1 MRYLRRTVLW
11 GLSTVLT
18 LILILIG
25 VVGALLGTESGTR
38 WLIQQAEYLA
48 PVELRVE
55 RVEGTL
61 FTDLRLYKLHLAL
74 PDGPV
79 IDLEQG
85 RIATSAPGLL
95 RGELHLRRLAA
106 TGLRV
111 DLPPPS
117 PDEPPATDPFALP
130 KAVRLPIAVRIGRL
144 QVDDLEILQAGAP
157 VTSIT
162 RVRARARAGGSRLE
176 LNHLELDMPELR
188 ARLTGTIEADG
199 DYPLDLRGH
208 WQVALP
214 TATAAGLDADT
225 ARGELTVTGAL
236 RERLQLEHDL
246 HAGMDLHLQ
255 ASARD
260 LFATPKV
267 ELVAQWQPFTYH
279 LKPEQRL
286 AAEAGRLDLQGTPE
300 DWTLTLETAAQ
311 LDPWPR
317 LALNARAHGDLEALE
332 LDTLA
337 VDSAAGQIA
346 LAGPVRYA
354 ETLAWDLTLTAADLD
369 AGALGLEVDAGLER
383 LRAHLRGTLPR
394 AEDAPALAALEVQ
407 ATIDELIGHFED
419 HAITGSLIA
428 RLANGDARL
437 ENTRL
442 TVGDAAQLNV
452 TGSATGLDG
461 DLADPEQRAVFDLAL
476 ELQAPELAQLHPE
489 LADLE
494 GGIERLRLALEGD
507 FAPATGALDAR
518 LDLDPLRAGLQ
529 GVGITGDAQVI
540 FTEHDAHIKRLRLA
554 TEAGARLVLS
564 GDLDASS
571 GLAWDLALEGKGLD
585 PSLFA
590 AQMPGQL
597 ELSLASQ
604 GHIDAEGR
612 PQLRAHLQRLEG
624 TLREQPVSGQGRLQL
639 AGEMLKLEQLDLAL
653 GRNTVAASGEWAETL
668 DFQLRLDAPDLDR
681 AWPDLA
687 GRMELEARL
696 TGDPDRPR
704 LRARGTGSGLRF
716 ADLALAQ
723 LELDANAGLDQGA
736 PTAIDLRLAGLEP
749 ADGVHVE
756 RLHLDAS
763 GRIDAHR
770 INLVI
775 AAGELGSA
783 DLALQGGLDSTALQW
798 QGKIMTLDL
807 DQPEAGSWS
816 LTRPAALEVAPQR
829 ARMERLCLLR
839 AQGELCAEGD
849 WTAADGGRFSA
860 SLDAVDLAWLDPFL
874 PPELAI
880 DGALDANTSGR
891 VDATGALV
899 ADVTVTP
906 HDGHLLVRDMDGE
919 VRKVPYRDVRVS
931 ARVRERNIDATL
943 QLDFLEGGIARSEV
957 RLRPDG
963 NALRIDGDLVA
974 RLEEL
979 AWIAALSPEIQD
991 LRGKLDARL
1000 DLGGLL
1006 TAPLVE
1012 GQVRLREGGV
1022 LIPEAGIDVRIPEF
1036 SADVVSAKQLMLA
1049 GTLESGPGQ
1058 IDLQGRIDLGE
1069 AGPRAE
1075 LRLIGE
1081 DFLVVNRADAEA
1093 RITPDIELGFNPA
1106 DGVRVR
1112 GEVFLPWARL
1122 RPPDLPPGA
1131 VGVSDDTV
1139 IVDDG
1144 SEEEAQAQGLK
1155 TDIRIRARLGDDV
1168 RFDGFG
1174 LTARFAGEVDVE
1186 EVTGRPTQLFG
1197 EIRIPEGQYTDY
1209 GQDLQVERG
1218 RLVFQGPATSPELD
1232 LRAVRTV
1239 PDHEVTVGLEISGTP
1254 DDLRSRVVSTP
1265 TMDETEAMAF
1275 LLTGRPLAGASES
1288 DGNLIASAATA
1299 YGLEQGALITE
1310 RIGRELGL
1318 DEVELD
1324 AEGGLDASA
1333 LRLGLWLSPRL
1344 LLRYSIGLF
1353 DNTSRVL
1360 LRYELTENLSVETSS
1375 GATEQTIDLIYR
1387 LER

>member
-1 MRYLRRTVLW
+1 M
-11 GLSTVLT
+11 
-18 LILILIG
+18 LILIG
-25 VVGALLGTESGTR
+25 VMGALLGTESGTR
-38 WLIQQAEYLA
+38 WLIEQAEYLA

-79 IDLEQG
+79 IDLQQG
-85 RIATSAPGLL
+85 GIAMSAPSLL
-95 RGELHLRRLAA
+95 RGELHLRQLAA

-111 DLPPPS
+111 DLPPPG
-117 PDEPPATDPFALP
+117 PDDPPAEGPFVLP
-130 KAVRLPIAVRIGRL
+130 DSVRLPMPVRIVQL
-144 QVDDLEILQAGAP
+144 QVEDLEILQAGEP

-162 RVRARARAGGSRLE
+162 RVGIGARASGSRLE
-176 LNHLELDMPELR
+176 LHHLELDMPELQ

-199 DYPLDLRGH
+199 DYPLDLRGQ
-208 WQVALP
+208 WQAPLP

-225 ARGELTVTGAL
+225 ARGELAITGAL
-236 RERLQLEHDL
+236 RESLQLEHDL
-246 HAGMDLHLQ
+246 RAGVDLHLR
-255 ASARD
+255 ASARE
-260 LFATPKV
+260 LFATPEV
-267 ELVAQWQPFTYH
+267 ELVAQWQPFTYY
-279 LKPEQRL
+279 LDPEQGL

-300 DWTLTLETAAQ
+300 DWTLTLEAAAQ

-317 LALNARAHGDLEALE
+317 LALKTRARGGLEALE
-332 LDTLA
+332 LETLEI
-337 VDSAAGQIA
+337 DSEAGQLA
-346 LAGPVRYA
+346 LAGPVRFA
-354 ETLAWDLTLTAADLD
+354 DTLAWDLALTAEDLD
-369 AGALGLEVDAGLER
+369 PRALGLEVNAGVER
-383 LRAHLRGTLPR
+383 LRAHLQGTLPSG
-394 AEDAPALAALEVQ
+394 DATAALAALEAR
-407 ATIDELIGHFED
+407 ATIDELVGHFED

-428 RLANGDARL
+428 RLANGHARL
-437 ENTRL
+437 EDTRL
-442 TVGDAAQLNV
+442 AVGDAAQLNLA
-452 TGSATGLDG
+452 GSATGLDG
-461 DLADPEQRAVFDLAL
+461 DLADPEHRAVFGLTL
-476 ELQAPELAQLHPE
+476 ELQAPELAHLHPE

-494 GGIERLRLALEGD
+494 GGIDRLHLALEGD

-518 LDLDPLRAGLQ
+518 LELDPLRAGLR

-540 FTEHDAHIKRLRLA
+540 FTERDARIEQLRLA
-554 TEAGARLVLS
+554 TDTGARLVLS
-564 GDLDASS
+564 GDLDRSN
-571 GLAWDLALEGKGLD
+571 GLGWDLALEGEGLD
-585 PSLFA
+585 PALFA
-590 AQMPGQL
+590 AQAPGQL
-597 ELSLASQ
+597 ALSLESQ
-604 GHIDAEGR
+604 GRMDPEGR
-612 PQLRAHLQRLEG
+612 LQLQAHLQRLEG

-639 AGEMLKLEQLDLAL
+639 EGEHLTLEQLDLAL
-653 GRNTVAASGEWAETL
+653 GRNTFAASGEWADAL
-668 DFQLRLDAPDLDR
+668 DFQLRLDAPELEQ

-687 GRMELEARL
+687 GRLELEARL
-696 TGDPDRPR
+696 TGEPDRPR
-704 LRARGTGSGLRF
+704 LSARGTGSGLRF

-723 LELDANAGLDQGA
+723 LKLDADAGLDPDA
-736 PTAIDLRLAGLEP
+736 PATIDLRLAGLEP
-749 ADGVHVE
+749 ADDVRVE
-756 RLHLDAS
+756 RLRLDAS

-770 INLVI
+770 INLEI
-775 AAGELGSA
+775 ATGGLGSV
-783 DLALQGGLDSTALQW
+783 DLALRGGLDSAALQW
-798 QGKIMTLDL
+798 RGEIM
-807 DQPEAGSWS
+807 
-816 LTRPAALEVAPQR
+816 ALELHQTRAGRLRLTPPTALEGAPEQ
-829 ARMERLCLLR
+829 ARLGRLCLTR
-839 AQGELCAEGD
+839 EQGELCAEGD
-849 WTAADGGRFSA
+849 WTAADGARFSA

-880 DGALDANTSGR
+880 DGALDANASGR
-891 VDATGALV
+891 LDAAGTLT

-906 HDGHLLVRDMDGE
+906 ADGHLIVRDMDGE
-919 VRKVPYRDVRVS
+919 VQRVPYRDVRVS
-931 ARVRERNIDATL
+931 ARVRERDIDATL
-943 QLDFLEGGIARSEV
+943 QLDFLEGGTARSEI

-963 NALRIDGDLVA
+963 DDLRIDGDFVA

-979 AWIAALSPEIQD
+979 AWIAALSPEIQN
-991 LRGKLDARL
+991 LRGELDARL
-1000 DLGGLL
+1000 DVGGSL

-1012 GQVRLREGGV
+1012 GQVRFRDGGV

-1036 SADVVSAKQLMLA
+1036 SADVVSAEQLTLA
-1049 GTLESGPGQ
+1049 GILESGPGR
-1058 IDLQGRIDLGE
+1058 IDLQGRMDLGE

-1075 LRLIGE
+1075 LQLTGE

-1093 RITPDIELGFNPA
+1093 RITPDIELGFTPT

-1131 VGVSDDTV
+1131 VGVSDDEV
-1139 IVDDG
+1139 IVDDE

-1155 TDIRIRARLGDDV
+1155 TDIRIRVRLGDDV

-1186 EVTGRPTQLFG
+1186 EVTGQPTQLFG
-1197 EIRIPEGQYTDY
+1197 EIRIPEGEYTDY
-1209 GQDLQVERG
+1209 GQDLRVERG
-1218 RLVFQGPATSPELD
+1218 RLVFQGPAAAPQLD

-1324 AEGGLDASA
+1324 TEGGLDGSA

-1360 LRYELTENLSVETSS
+1360 LRYELTENLSVETTS